1 MRNSSGVACFRERGK
16 VLLASG
22 AKAAYAD
29 SMPVSRKKAKARK
42 PRWCVYLLRLRNGA
56 LYCGITNDLPRRL
69 MQHNSGQ
76 GAKCIVPSQ
85 RPAVLVYREPAR
97 GKSAALRREYA
108 IKQLTKRRKEAL
120 VRGAALLHAKP
131 KRR

>member
-1 MRNSSGVACFRERGK
+1 MRARGMA
-16 VLLASG
+16 LLASR
-22 AKAAYAD
+22 AKTAYAGG
-29 SMPVSRKKAKARK
+29 MPAARRKAQTRK

-69 MQHNSGQ
+69 AQHNNGL

-85 RPAVLVYREPAR
+85 RPAVLVYCEPAR

-108 IKQLTKRRKEAL
+108 IKQLPKRRKEAL
-120 VRGAALLHAKP
+120 VCGIVRISRKSRKSARHGAKMT
-131 KRR
+131 